1 MKKTIVMIALLCAS
15 AAFAQ
20 TPAQPRMAAGPGLA
34 SINNGLI
41 ACLRIPDGTKGRLG
55 CFDAVIAPLSK
66 TSPTSRDVA
75 SCRYYTEQDQ
85 RLSCFND
92 FAESIPRYSSH

>member
-1 MKKTIVMIALLCAS
+1 MNKTIVIAVLISAS

-20 TPAQPRMAAGPGLA
+20 TPAPRMAAAGPA
-34 SINNGLI
+34 SINDGLI
-41 ACLRIPDGTKGRLG
+41 ACLRIADGTKGRLS

-66 TSPTSRDVA
+66 TKPTARDVA

-92 FAESIPRYSSH
+92 FAESIPNYARH

>member
-1 MKKTIVMIALLCAS
+1 MNKTIVIAVLLCAS

-20 TPAQPRMAAGPGLA
+20 TPAPRMATVGPA
-34 SINNGLI
+34 SINDGLI
-41 ACLRIPDGTKGRLG
+41 ACLRIADGTKGRLS
-55 CFDAVIAPLSK
+55 CYDAVIAPLAK
-66 TSPTSRDVA
+66 TKPTSRDVA

-85 RLSCFND
+85 RLACFND